1 MGLDIYFYR
10 KSRKNPE
17 TINGDMA
24 YGWELGYSQSEFN
37 DLMEKRC
44 KHLDRLS
51 KKPEEQEKAYDSFV
65 EKVAKECLCPWD
77 CYRSLKEN
85 TDKTGAGL
93 RAAYDA
99 LNEKSLLQYKSP
111 MSVVLSHVGY
121 FRKFWFVLNDII
133 EPNIDDYDINRITI
147 VPRSLIKAARDYMA
161 AILNQY
167 RNGGSAPE
175 CPEGYDFD
183 CIDYHDITEE
193 CMEEAVKVFGR
204 MLKKHDGDFL
214 LMASY

>member
-10 KSRKNPE
+10 KSKNNPE
-17 TINGDMA
+17 RINGDMA
-24 YGWELGYSQSEFN
+24 YGYELGYAQCEFEN
-37 DLMEKRC
+37 LMEKRC

-65 EKVAKECLCPWD
+65 EKVAREWLYPWD
-77 CYRSLKEN
+77 YKVLKEN

-93 RAAYDA
+93 RDAYEA
-99 LNEKSLLQYKSP
+99 LKEKNLLDYKSP
-111 MSVVLSHVGY
+111 LSISLPHIGY
-121 FRKFWFVLNDII
+121 LRKFWFVLESII
-133 EPNIDDYDINRITI
+133 EPNIEDYDIDRTTI
-147 VPRSLIKAARDYMA
+147 VPRSLIKAAKDYMA

-167 RNGGSAPE
+167 RNGGSNPE
-175 CPEGYDFD
+175 CPEEYDFD
-183 CIDYHDITEE
+183 GIDYHDITEE
-193 CMEEAVKVFGR
+193 CMDEAVHVFSR

>member
-10 KSRKNPE
+10 KSRKNPVS
-17 TINGDMA
+17 INGDTA
-24 YGWELGYSQSEFN
+24 YGHELGYAQREFEEVI
-37 DLMEKRC
+37 EKRC

-51 KKPEEQEKAYDSFV
+51 RKPEEQEKAYDSFV
-65 EKVAKECLCPWD
+65 EKTVKECLNPRD
-77 CYRSLKEN
+77 YRSLKEN

-93 RAAYDA
+93 RAAYEA
-99 LNEKSLLQYKSP
+99 LNEKNLRQYNSP
-111 MSVVLSHVGY
+111 MSVTLPYIGY

-167 RNGGSAPE
+167 RNGGSSPV
-175 CPEGYDFD
+175 CPEEYDFD
-183 CIDYHDITEE
+183 GIDYHDITEE
-193 CMEEAVKVFGR
+193 RMEEAVQVFSR

>member
-10 KSRKNPE
+10 KSKSNPE
-17 TINGDMA
+17 SINGDVA
-24 YGWELGYSQSEFN
+24 YGHELGCANTEFEN
-37 DLMEKRC
+37 LIEKRC

-51 KKPEEQEKAYDSFV
+51 KKPEEQEKSYDSFV
-65 EKVAKECLCPWD
+65 EKTAKGWLCYWD
-77 CYRSLKEN
+77 YRSLKEN

-93 RAAYDA
+93 RTAYEA
-99 LNEKSLLQYKSP
+99 LKEKKSP
-111 MSVVLSHVGY
+111 FSVSLPHIGY

-133 EPNIDDYDINRITI
+133 EPNVEGYDISHATI
-147 VPRSLIKAARDYMA
+147 VPRALIKAAKDYMA

-167 RNGGSAPE
+167 RNGGSHPV

-183 CIDYHDITEE
+183 GIDYHDITED
-193 CMEEAVKVFGR
+193 CMEDAVQVFSR
-204 MLKKHDGDFL
+204 MLKKHGGDFL

>member
-1 MGLDIYFYR
+1 MGLDIYFYK
-10 KSRKNPE
+10 KSKSNPE

-24 YGWELGYSQSEFN
+24 YGYELGYAQCEFEN
-37 DLMEKRC
+37 LMEKRC

-65 EKVAKECLCPWD
+65 EKVAKERLYSWD
-77 CYRSLKEN
+77 YRWLKEN

-93 RAAYDA
+93 MASYEA
-99 LNEKSLLQYKSP
+99 LKEKYLLQFKSP
-111 MSVVLSHVGY
+111 FSVTMPHIGD

-133 EPNIDDYDINRITI
+133 EPNIEGYDINRTTI
-147 VPRSLIKAARDYMA
+147 VPRALIKAAKDYMA
-161 AILNQY
+161 AILDQY
-167 RNGGSAPE
+167 RNGGSQPE

-183 CIDYHDITEE
+183 NIDYHDITEE
-193 CMEEAVKVFGR
+193 CMEEAVQVFSR